1 MRIFRNLSV
10 LLFSPV
16 GILVSILASC
26 EHKELCYDHSHTVD
40 VRVVLDWKN
49 AAGANP
55 SNMRLYLFPQDGGEV
70 LSYGFTGCRGGNIT
84 VPTGCYKVLCLNSDT
99 RSILYRNIGRF
110 TDFEAYT
117 VNDVLVRRSV
127 STPRADGTQEERV
140 ARSPDRLWCARA
152 DGVCLGESGR
162 LLTLYPEEAVC
173 RYRLEI
179 RHVENLKYIAPDG
192 ISGALSGMSG
202 GLFAG
207 MGITGTEVV
216 TVPFGIIRGDST
228 TLTADF
234 LCFGCPPP
242 PGKKHMLTVYAL
254 LADGSKFYYSYDVTS
269 RIHAAKDPRNV
280 PIVLDSLHLPR
291 PITNGG
297 GFRPSVDEWWN
308 MNIDIPM

>member
-140 ARSPDRLWCARA
+140 ARSPDRL
-152 DGVCLGESGR
+152 CLGESGR